1 MFKGLLQNTLN
12 LILRTLRFYRNLVYR
27 STQLP
32 IIQNGIVFKQ
42 NNQWTDNKVLA
53 LIISYL
59 KDYYMTGKLSF

>member
-59 KDYYMTGKLSF
+59 NDYYMTGKLSF